1 MTTQQDPLP
10 LICGLD
16 SYQLTNYSNSS
27 RIIGGIEA
35 RANQLPWQAF
45 LIIQYYEWGIISCGG
60 TLISDRWILTAAH
73 CLDG

>member
-1 MTTQQDPLP
+1 MTSQQDPLM
-10 LICGLD
+10 CGLGGY
-16 SYQLTNYSNSS
+16 YQSTSDSNSN
-27 RIIGGIEA
+27 RIIGGIQA
-35 RANQLPWQAF
+35 GANQLPWQAF